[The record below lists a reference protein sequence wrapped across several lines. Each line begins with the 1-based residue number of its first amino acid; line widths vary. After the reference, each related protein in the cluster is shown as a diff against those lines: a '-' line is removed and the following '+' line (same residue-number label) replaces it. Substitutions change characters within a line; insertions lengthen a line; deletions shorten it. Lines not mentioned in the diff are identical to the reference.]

1 MAIEYRLSGGQFNAV
16 PNGSL
21 GGQRSDTLITTDTL
35 ENLFD
40 NITRAEALVGR
51 TEYRCFYVFNTGGGH
66 ISGAI
71 IEIKTNP
78 AVTTLSVGLDP
89 IGKGDGRNDGVAT
102 TISTEDT
109 TPTGVKFFS
118 EDILSTDGPFDI
130 VKLPLGLLKS
140 GEGVAVWLKR
150 ITEQATAQT
159 VSLSIDVVHDAVSLP
174 AEDVDDGIA
183 IGELISAVVQ
193 ATGTFKI
200 GSAKIG
206 FSDIGSP

>member
-1 MAIEYRLSGGQFNAV
+1 MAVEYRLSGGQFNAS
-16 PNGSL
+16 PSGSL
-21 GGQRSDTLITTDTL
+21 GGQRSDTLITTDVL
-35 ENLFD
+35 ENFFD
-40 NITRAEALVGR
+40 NITRAEALIGR
-51 TEYRCFYVFNTGGGH
+51 TEYRCFYVHNTGAGH

-71 IEIKTNP
+71 IEIKTQP

-89 IGKGDGRNDGVAT
+89 IGKGDGRNNGVAT
-102 TISTEDT
+102 AISTEDT

-118 EDILSTDGPFDI
+118 EDILSSDGPFDT

-150 ITEQATAQT
+150 ITEQAVAQT
-159 VSLSIDVVHDAVSLP
+159 VILSIEVVHDAVTLP

-183 IGELISAVVQ
+183 IGELISSTLQ

-200 GSAKIG
+200 GTARIG
-206 FSDIGSP
+206 LSDIAA

>member
-1 MAIEYRLSGGQFNAV
+1 MAVEYRLSGGQNNTAG
-16 PNGSL
+16 NGSL
-21 GGQRSDTLITTDTL
+21 GGQRSDTAWTTDTL

-40 NITRAEALVGR
+40 NISRSEALVGR
-51 TEYRCFYVFNTGGGH
+51 TEYRCFYVYNTGGSH

-78 AVTTLSVGLDP
+78 VVTTISVGLDP
-89 IGKGDGRNDGVAT
+89 IGKGDGRNNGVAT
-102 TISTEDT
+102 TIATEDT

-118 EDILSTDGPFDI
+118 EDILSSDGPFDI

-140 GEGVAVWLKR
+140 GEGVAVWIKR
-150 ITEQATAQT
+150 VTEQATAQT
-159 VSLSIDVVHDAVSLP
+159 VTLNIDVVHDAVTLP

-183 IGELISAVVQ
+183 IGELISITVQ

-200 GSAKIG
+200 GVAKIG
-206 FSDIGSP
+206 FSDMASP